1 MRKQLRL
8 LLPLWAMLALSIPI
22 AAQAGPSTVSE
33 TAGRERQIKYVTN
46 YVTFLGFPY
55 LCLSV

>member
-22 AAQAGPSTVSE
+22 AAQGNAIN
-33 TAGRERQIKYVTN
+33 R
-46 YVTFLGFPY
+46 L
-55 LCLSV
+55 